1 MIVVFDSNI
10 WLSQLGLRSGSAAAA
25 KFFINHQRATL
36 AIPEVVRLEVEHN
49 LRNDLTEYIEEIRTN
64 HRKLLTIFG
73 ALKEVVLPT
82 NEEVEA
88 KLKEVFESVDVP
100 KKEVPFTLESARSS
114 FMKAIDKVPPSHKIQ
129 QFKDGVVWA
138 DCMKMLAEDSVVLV
152 TDDKMFYHEESYEK
166 GLALNLRA
174 EAAQLPHHLTIIR
187 TISDLLQAI
196 RVQITINEEALAD
209 AFLESEKKS
218 ITGTLT
224 RNGFDL
230 GTRLSLAYTLFAT
243 ENPKMLFLEFEMAY
257 SCSDVQ
263 GEGRRGAVLH
273 LKGDGFHEPSSQ
285 QFTLLRNFGERLS
298 YQMPDGAEKETRNH
312 VIFAAGLAIGHKE
325 VTNTVRYKLE
335 N

>member
-1 MIVVFDSNI
+1 MIVVFDSSI
-10 WLSQLGLRSGSAAAA
+10 WLSQLGLRSGPAAAA

-49 LRNDLTEYIEEIRTN
+49 LRNDLAEYIEEIRTN

-88 KLKEVFESVDVP
+88 KVKDVFESVDVP

-114 FMKAIDKVPPSHKIQ
+114 FMKAIDKVAPSHKIQ
-129 QFKDGVVWA
+129 QFKDGVLWA
-138 DCMKMLAEDSVVLV
+138 DCLKMLAEDSVVLV
-152 TDDKMFYHEESYEK
+152 TDDKMFYHEETYEK

-174 EAAQLPHHLTIIR
+174 DAAQLPHQLTIIR

-196 RVQITINEEALAD
+196 RVQITLNEDALAD

-230 GTRLSLAYTLFAT
+230 GTRLSLAYTPFAT
-243 ENPKMLFLEFEMAY
+243 EDPKRRSGRGSHRGSPA
-257 SCSDVQ
+257 SK
-263 GEGRRGAVLH
+263 GRRIL
-273 LKGDGFHEPSSQ
+273 
-285 QFTLLRNFGERLS
+285 
-298 YQMPDGAEKETRNH
+298 
-312 VIFAAGLAIGHKE
+312 
-325 VTNTVRYKLE
+325 
-335 N
+335 